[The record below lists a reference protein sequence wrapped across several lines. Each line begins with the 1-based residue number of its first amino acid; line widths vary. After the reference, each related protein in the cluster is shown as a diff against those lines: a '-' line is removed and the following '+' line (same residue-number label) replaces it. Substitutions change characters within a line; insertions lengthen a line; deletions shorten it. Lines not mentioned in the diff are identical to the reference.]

1 MKKFLLKTL
10 AIFMAVMIFQLQAMA
25 GSTLSISS
33 TDEAA
38 VNFDET
44 EIYSSFDQ
52 VNNLVSYVSENENVT
67 YADAASFDK
76 SMVENVSSSA
86 ALALNN
92 SNAGDPPFVG
102 AFIWG
107 CVLNWVGI
115 LIVALTTDMDK
126 DQIMKSVW
134 GCVAST
140 VFWSLWY
147 VIYYAIILG
156 TWGSSVY

>member
-1 MKKFLLKTL
+1 MKKILLKTL

-25 GSTLSISS
+25 GSTLSLSS
-33 TDEAA
+33 NDEAA

-52 VNNLVSYVSENENVT
+52 VNDLVSYVSENENVT
-67 YADAASFDK
+67 YADAVSYDK

-86 ALALNN
+86 AVALNN
-92 SNAGDPPFVG
+92 TNAGEPPFVG

-140 VFWSLWY
+140 AVIVVFELIY
-147 VIYYAIILG
+147 VVALG
-156 TWGSSVY
+156 GSYWWAL